1 MRFSERIGFKPIK
14 NIIQI
19 DSMDTELRNSL
30 WNALVTF
37 YWGQIPINTRFDY
50 FKREKYLSQLHD
62 GKDEFASLILKLWGN
77 YFKHSLHELPQFW
90 KTRSPSRVSEV
101 YGEIQSYFFNCE
113 WYEVY
118 DFVEFIPE
126 NYYSYHY
133 RDRNEKFIEYCNAI
147 MKRELS
153 GYRFVD
159 GKIARITSEEE
170 IISVEEAIDVGDQ
183 FKPVSLHIKQALDL
197 FADRKS
203 PDYRN
208 SIKESISAV
217 EAMCKLISGDE
228 RATLATAL
236 RKLEDK
242 VAIHPALKK
251 AFDSLYGYTSDEGGI
266 RHALLEE
273 SDLKFEDAQFM
284 LVTCSAFIN
293 YLKAKLP

>member
-1 MRFSERIGFKPIK
+1 
-14 NIIQI
+14 
-19 DSMDTELRNSL
+19 
-30 WNALVTF
+30 
-37 YWGQIPINTRFDY
+37 
-50 FKREKYLSQLHD
+50 
-62 GKDEFASLILKLWGN
+62 
-77 YFKHSLHELPQFW
+77 
-90 KTRSPSRVSEV
+90 
-101 YGEIQSYFFNCE
+101 
-113 WYEVY
+113 
-118 DFVEFIPE
+118 
-126 NYYSYHY
+126 
-133 RDRNEKFIEYCNAI
+133 

-217 EAMCKLISGDE
+217 ESMCKLITGDDK
-228 RATLATAL
+228 ATLGTVL
-236 RKLEDK
+236 KRLEDK
-242 VAIHPALKK
+242 VGLHRALKK

-273 SDLKFEDAQFM
+273 SDLKSEDAYFM

-293 YLKAKLP
+293 YLKAKLT